1 MGKTTVWI
9 EVDITKLVET
19 LLGHKLDFGAAGDG
33 HGPAVIKLNA
43 DFEPVHQGS
52 ELRLVAPDGP
62 GSEGT
67 PVPSLVKAVAR
78 ARDWYEQIVAGE
90 VGTIKTLSQ
99 RTGLGRTYVK
109 RILRLATLSPEMTE
123 AILSGKHRA
132 DLTLQDLRHSVP
144 IDWQQQP
151 DRIFQLPQTAKT
163 GA

>member
-1 MGKTTVWI
+1 MA
-9 EVDITKLVET
+9 
-19 LLGHKLDFGAAGDG
+19 HK
-33 HGPAVIKLNA
+33 VRKVNA
-43 DFEPVHQGS
+43 HFQPVHQGS
-52 ELRLVAPDGP
+52 ELRLVAPD

-78 ARDWYEQIVAGE
+78 ARDWYERIVTGE
-90 VGTIKTLSQ
+90 IGTIKTLSQ